1 MNNNDV
7 LASVLL
13 ESLLLILGVLLA
25 LVALYGLLLL
35 IRPNLGLHLNQSL
48 SRRLSTPRFSLFF
61 LDKQFHIERYFYHHA
76 KLYGLLLVVGA
87 GYLLYRLFFDFPLE
101 GYASVLPDI
110 LPTDIW
116 AWLLDALQIFL
127 MVMAI
132 FTLYIGLV
140 VLIRPSNIKNL
151 ERHAN
156 RWISTRQK
164 LPGMSDDSPALD
176 NAAQRAPRL
185 FGGVVFLAAIAI
197 IFMLL

>member
-1 MNNNDV
+1 MNNNTA

-13 ESLLLILGVLLA
+13 ESLLLIIGVLLV
-25 LVALYGLLLL
+25 LVAFYGLLLL
-35 IRPNLGLHLNQSL
+35 IKPDTGLRLNQSL

-61 LDKQFHIERYFYHHA
+61 LDKQFHVERYFYHHA
-76 KLYGLLLVVGA
+76 KLYGLLLVIGA

-101 GYASVLPDI
+101 GYASVLPGI
-110 LPTDIW
+110 LPIDVW

-127 MVMAI
+127 VVMAI

-156 RWISTRQK
+156 RWISTGQK
-164 LPGMSDDSPALD
+164 LAGMAGDAPALD
-176 NAAQRAPRL
+176 SVAQRAPRL
-185 FGGVVFLAAIAI
+185 FGGLVFLAAVAVL
-197 IFMLL
+197 FMLI